1 LNPKAAVAAFLVG
14 FANFALAQEMA
25 APKVFKGLDGRK
37 GEYKVELLERLPA
50 AKESRRTPQM
60 TVCTD
65 NLWDSAKRAEKRA
78 TRDPDC
84 KHRLLK
90 DTDSEAVIESVC
102 KERTSTV
109 TLRRESAKSLLMD
122 IASDGARGQRKV
134 KMRYTL
140 LGDCGSER

>member
-1 LNPKAAVAAFLVG
+1 MRVVIAVFLVV
-14 FANFALAQEMA
+14 FAGPAPAQEIA

-37 GEYKVELLERLPA
+37 AEYKVQLLERLPA
-50 AKESRRTPQM
+50 AKESRRIPEM

-65 NLWDSAKRAEKRA
+65 NLWDSARRAEKRA
-78 TRDPDC
+78 TRDPAC

-90 DTDSEAVIESVC
+90 DTDNEAVIESVC

-109 TLRRESAKSLLMD
+109 TLTRESPKSVLMD
-122 IASDGARGQRKV
+122 IASNGARGERKV

-140 LGDCGSER
+140 LGECGSER